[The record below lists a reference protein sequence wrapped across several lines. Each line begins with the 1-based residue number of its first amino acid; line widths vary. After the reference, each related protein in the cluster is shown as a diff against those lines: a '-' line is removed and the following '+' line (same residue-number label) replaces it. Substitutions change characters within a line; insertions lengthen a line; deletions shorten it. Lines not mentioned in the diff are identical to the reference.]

1 MDVAAGAYPSGF
13 RLVLDEDTHR
23 PSPRTLIG
31 GSPVRLVRLSD
42 VGSRLVDSWLSG
54 APVGPRRAAQMLARR
69 LVDAGIA
76 QPQPPSDA
84 GPGPDE
90 VTVVVPVRDRPSG
103 LAETL
108 AALNG
113 LNVVVV
119 DDASLEPVVLTGRE
133 VIRREVIR
141 RELPGGPAAARDT
154 GWRSAASPVVV
165 FLDADC
171 VPGQGWLTRLL
182 AHFADARVGAVAP
195 RVRPA
200 PGGGLLTRYERA
212 VSPLDMGARTAAV
225 GPGTRV
231 PYVPTACLAV
241 RTSALEA
248 SGGFDEDLRFGE
260 DVDLVWRLI
269 AAGWSVRYEPRAAV
283 WHPPRAG
290 IPAMIRQRFDYGRS
304 AAPLALRHGSDTAPL
319 AVSVWGAGAWALAAF
334 GRVVPATGLVAVASA
349 VAARRVATDGPS
361 RRAVAALAARG
372 NLATGKW
379 IATAV
384 RRAWVPPLL
393 LMLCCAPRSLRRRA
407 ASWLVV
413 SFLWP
418 AVDWLIPPAGTT
430 RPEMGLLAWTAL
442 RWMDD
447 LAYQAGVWTGAL
459 QQRSARALL
468 PKLRAR
474 ASARPQGQ
482 AAATVSSSASPV
494 SR

>member
-1 MDVAAGAYPSGF
+1 MGVAAGGYPSGF
-13 RLVLDEDTHR
+13 RLVLDADTRR

-42 VGSRLVDSWLSG
+42 AGSRLVDSWISG
-54 APVGPRRAAQMLARR
+54 EPVGQNPAAQVLARR

-76 QPQPPSDA
+76 QPQPTPGA
-84 GPGPDE
+84 GPGPGE

-108 AALNG
+108 AALDG
-113 LNVVVV
+113 LKVVVV

-133 VIRREVIR
+133 VIRRE
-141 RELPGGPAAARDT
+141 LPGGPAAARNS
-154 GWRSAASPVVV
+154 GWRSDASPVVV

-171 VPGQGWLTRLL
+171 VPGQDWLTHLL

-200 PGGGLLTRYERA
+200 PGTSLLTRYERSM
-212 VSPLDMGARTAAV
+212 SPLDMDARSAAV

-241 RTSALEA
+241 RRSALEE

-283 WHPPRAG
+283 SHPSRPDVAS
-290 IPAMIRQRFDYGRS
+290 MVRQRFDYGRS
-304 AAPLALRHGSDTAPL
+304 AAPLAVRHGSDTAPL
-319 AVSVWGAGAWALAAF
+319 AVSVWGAGAWALLGF
-334 GRVVPATGLVAVASA
+334 GRVIPATGVVALASA
-349 VAARRVATDGPS
+349 VAAERVGADGRS

-372 NLATGKW
+372 NLTAGRW

-384 RRAWVPPLL
+384 RRAWAPPLA
-393 LMLCCAPRSLRRRA
+393 LMLCCGPRRLRRRA
-407 ASWLVV
+407 AAWLAV

-418 AVDWLIPPAGTT
+418 ALDWLMPPAGRA
-430 RPEMGLLAWTAL
+430 RPETGLLAWTAL
-442 RWMDD
+442 RWLDD
-447 LAYQAGVWTGAL
+447 LAYQSGVWTGVL
-459 QQRSARALL
+459 EQRSARALL
-468 PKLRAR
+468 PRMR
-474 ASARPQGQ
+474 GRVSARPPGQ

>member
-1 MDVAAGAYPSGF
+1 MGVAAGGYPSGF
-13 RLVLDEDTHR
+13 RLVLDEDTRR

-31 GSPVRLVRLSD
+31 GSPVRLLRLSD
-42 VGSRLVDSWLSG
+42 AGSRLVDSWVSG
-54 APVGPRRAAQMLARR
+54 ESVGSGPAAQMLARR

-84 GPGPDE
+84 GPGPDD

-108 AALNG
+108 AALEE
-113 LNVVVV
+113 LKVVVV
-119 DDASLEPVVLTGRE
+119 DDASVDPVVLTGRE
-133 VIRREVIR
+133 VVR
-141 RELPGGPAAARDT
+141 RELPGGPAAARNT
-154 GWRSAASPVVV
+154 GWRSDSSPVVV

-171 VPGQGWLTRLL
+171 VPGQGWLPRLL
-182 AHFADARVGAVAP
+182 AHFADERVGAVAP

-200 PGGGLLTRYERA
+200 PGRSLLTRYERA
-212 VSPLDMGARTAAV
+212 MSPLDMGARAAAV

-241 RTSALEA
+241 RRSALEE

-269 AAGWSVRYEPRAAV
+269 AAGWSVRYEPLAAV
-283 WHPPRAG
+283 WHPPRAD
-290 IPAMIRQRFDYGRS
+290 IPAMVRQRFDYGRS
-304 AAPLALRHGSDTAPL
+304 AAPLAVRHGSDTAPL
-319 AVSVWGAGAWALAAF
+319 AASVWGVGAWALVAF

-349 VAARRVATDGPS
+349 VAAQRVAADGPS
-361 RRAVAALAARG
+361 GRAVAALAARG
-372 NLATGKW
+372 NLTAGKW

-384 RRAWVPPLL
+384 RRAWAPPLVL
-393 LMLCCAPRSLRRRA
+393 VACCAPRSLRRRA
-407 ASWLVV
+407 AAWLAV

-418 AVDWLIPPAGTT
+418 AVDWVVPPARTT
-430 RPEMGLLAWTAL
+430 GPEMGLLRWTAL
-442 RWMDD
+442 RWVDD
-447 LAYQAGVWTGAL
+447 LSYQAGVWTGAL

-474 ASARPQGQ
+474 ASARTPGQ
-482 AAATVSSSASPV
+482 AAATVSSSARPV